1 MPQSWKSLYSD
12 GATYFES
19 SHADFLQAA
28 GARIVPVKYN
38 LSELELEA
46 ELENLNGLYIPGD
59 TKTTMLDEKF
69 IETTRLT
76 LKWAES
82 HNTDKGK
89 HFPVIGMGYGFLAM
103 L

>member
-1 MPQSWKSLYSD
+1 MPQAWKSLYND

-28 GARIVPVKYN
+28 GARLVPVNYN
-38 LSELELEA
+38 LSERELEA
-46 ELENLNGLYIPGD
+46 ELANLNGLYIPGD
-59 TKTTMLDEKF
+59 TKTTMLDSKF
-69 IETTRLT
+69 IETTRLS

-82 HNTDKGK
+82 HNTDEGK